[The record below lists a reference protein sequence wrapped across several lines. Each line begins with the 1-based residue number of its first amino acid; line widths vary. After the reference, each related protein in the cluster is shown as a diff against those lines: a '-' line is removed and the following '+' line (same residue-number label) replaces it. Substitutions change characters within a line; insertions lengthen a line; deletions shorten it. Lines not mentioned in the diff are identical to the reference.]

1 MDKKDKRVC
10 HKYLVKNNQETCF
23 VDYILTERYYSSI
36 DAARKAYEGDGCCTV
51 IKYLWMSEQTGRLAV
66 RLTEHERRG
75 LQ

>member
-36 DAARKAYEGDGCCTV
+36 DAARKAYEGDGCYTV
-51 IKYLWMSEQTGRLAV
+51 IKCLWMSEQTGRLAM

-75 LQ
+75 L

>member
-1 MDKKDKRVC
+1 MDEKDKRVC

-36 DAARKAYEGDGCCTV
+36 DAARKAYEGDGCYTV
-51 IKYLWMSEQTGRLAV
+51 IKCLWMSEQTGRLAV

-75 LQ
+75 L

>member
-1 MDKKDKRVC
+1 MDKKDKRIC

-23 VDYILTERYYSSI
+23 ADYILTERYYSSI
-36 DAARKAYEGDGCCTV
+36 DAARKAYEGDGCFTV
-51 IKYLWMSEQTGRLAV
+51 NEFLGVSEQTGRLAV

>member
-1 MDKKDKRVC
+1 MDEKDKRVC

-36 DAARKAYEGDGCCTV
+36 DAARKAYEDDGCYTV
-51 IKYLWMSEQTGRLAV
+51 IKCLWMSEQTGRLAM

-75 LQ
+75 L

>member
-1 MDKKDKRVC
+1 MDKKDKRIC

-36 DAARKAYEGDGCCTV
+36 DAARKAYEGDGCFTV
-51 IKYLWMSEQTGRLAV
+51 IKCLWMSEQTGRLAM

>member
-36 DAARKAYEGDGCCTV
+36 DAARKAYEGDGCYTV
-51 IKYLWMSEQTGRLAV
+51 IKCLWMSEQTGRLAM

>member
-36 DAARKAYEGDGCCTV
+36 DAARKAYKGDGCYTV
-51 IKYLWMSEQTGRLAV
+51 IKCLWMSEQTGRLAM

-75 LQ
+75 L

>member
-1 MDKKDKRVC
+1 MDEKDKRVC

-36 DAARKAYEGDGCCTV
+36 DVARKAYKGDGCFTV
-51 IKYLWMSEQTGRLAV
+51 IKCLRMSEQTGRLAM

-75 LQ
+75 L

>member
-1 MDKKDKRVC
+1 MDKKDKRIC

-36 DAARKAYEGDGCCTV
+36 DAARKAYEGDGCFTV
-51 IKYLWMSEQTGRLAV
+51 IKCLWMSEQTGRLAM

-75 LQ
+75 L